1 MGLIRICLRGLPHS
15 TRLMVGD
22 KESPYD
28 LSLRV
33 LPHSTRLMVGEK
45 ESPYD
50 WSALWWHPRM
60 LLEASSG
67 RALRFRLPV
76 AGFVGDLR

>member
-33 LPHSTRLMVGEK
+33 LPHSTMLMVGDK
-45 ESPYD
+45 ESPYG
-50 WSALWWHPRM
+50 WSALWGGIRECCWRQ
-60 LLEASSG
+60 
-67 RALRFRLPV
+67 ALV
-76 AGFVGDLR
+76 APCDFVCQSQVS